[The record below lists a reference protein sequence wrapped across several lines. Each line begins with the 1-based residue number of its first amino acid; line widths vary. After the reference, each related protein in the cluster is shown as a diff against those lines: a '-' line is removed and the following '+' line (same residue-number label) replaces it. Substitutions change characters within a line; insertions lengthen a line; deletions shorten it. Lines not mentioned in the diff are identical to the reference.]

1 MTNYNIGG
9 DQINQHGSGNIG
21 KIDQR
26 SGRTIQKISSKER
39 AQAAIELAEFIE
51 HLENVGLISKSGQM
65 ADVKAVEAAV
75 AEHESGLRKV
85 AIAVKSGATQAIS
98 AVVDHVATP
107 VLLKLIQQY
116 FS

>member
-9 DQINQHGSGNIG
+9 DQINQYGSGNIG

-26 SGRTIQKISSKER
+26 SGPTIQKISSKEK
-39 AQAAIELAEFIE
+39 AQAATELAEFIE
-51 HLENVGLISKSGQM
+51 HLENVGLISSSGKI

-75 AEHESGLRKV
+75 AEQESRLGKV
-85 AIAVKSGATQAIS
+85 ATALKSGAAQAIS